1 MPYEPVAHGKLDGLD
16 YRATRPF
23 MNWQRPQLHDKIKEW
38 LALDP
43 PRLELA
49 TLAYEELRERS
60 ESRGSAALRL
70 FPDNLP
76 PIPWLAAARQVV
88 LRELGPCDTPRGRGR
103 LYVILRSGYTEMNGL
118 YGAYVG
124 VTRHKVEDRYVQHRT
139 GIRAA
144 RGLQQYG
151 IELLYSLFCWA
162 NPIPGSNETR
172 RVRETELRRLLATSI
187 PKVAGDVTA
196 FEDA

>member
-1 MPYEPVAHGKLDGLD
+1 MPYDAVAHGKLPGLD
-16 YRATRPF
+16 YRAARPF
-23 MNWQRPQLHDKIKEW
+23 MNWLRPELHEKIKEW

-49 TLAYEELRERS
+49 TLAYEELRQRS
-60 ESRGSAALRL
+60 ESRGRAALRL
-70 FPDNLP
+70 FPDSLP
-76 PIPWLAAARQVV
+76 PIAWLPAAREVV
-88 LRELGPCDTPRGRGR
+88 RRDLRPCDTPRGRGR
-103 LYVILRSGYTEMNGL
+103 LYVMLRSGYTEMNGF

-124 VTRHKVEDRYVQHRT
+124 VTRHNVEERYIQHRT

-172 RVRETELRRLLATSI
+172 RVRETELHRLLATSI
-187 PKVAGDVTA
+187 PRVAGDVIA
-196 FEDA
+196 FEGK